1 MFSLSRKSMLAM
13 EAVVDIAHHGRS
25 QPVPSR
31 EFSERLGIS
40 RRHLEPVLQALV
52 REGILKSIR
61 GPRGG
66 YILARERRRISL
78 GDIVRA
84 AGSASDTGPV
94 EGSPLCNKIIN
105 PVVANATAAA
115 ADALDEVA
123 LSDIMMAAEERG
135 FLPDLEP
142 AQDFSI

>member
-1 MFSLSRKSMLAM
+1 M
-13 EAVVDIAHHGRS
+13 
-25 QPVPSR
+25 
-31 EFSERLGIS
+31 
-40 RRHLEPVLQALV
+40 

>member
-1 MFSLSRKSMLAM
+1 MFSLSRKSVLAM

-31 EFSERLGIS
+31 DFSERLGIS

-66 YILARERRRISL
+66 YVLAREKRRISL

-84 AGSASDTGPV
+84 ANSVADGGMSDV
-94 EGSPLCNKIIN
+94 SQLCSRVIN
-105 PVVANATAAA
+105 PVVATATAAA
-115 ADALDEVA
+115 AEALNEVA
-123 LSDIMMAAEERG
+123 LSDIMLQAEQYG
-135 FLPDLEP
+135 FLPDLGSS
-142 AQDFSI
+142 QDFSI